1 MAGFGATA
9 RILVIDDSR
18 DFQVLVRTY
27 LNGTGWTVHGAADAL
42 QATGMALREKPKLI
56 LLDIGLPGGDGFMLL
71 DRLHAGADEAVE
83 DAPDLVVEEGVLER
97 DARLRGERREQI
109 LAFPDEILRL
119 GLAGAAVPGAVDQG
133 PAAIADRLKQFA
145 EKGRIHRLHNLPII
159 SHVAPP
165 PPSDDPAATSL
176 SPEICRG

>member
-71 DRLHAGADEAVE
+71 DRLHANVHTRGIPVIVTTAQTAAGLEAKAKAKGAQAFLQKPFEK
-83 DAPDLVVEEGVLER
+83 
-97 DARLRGERREQI
+97 QI
-109 LAFPDEILRL
+109 LLETLESVLRES
-119 GLAGAAVPGAVDQG
+119 
-133 PAAIADRLKQFA
+133 AD
-145 EKGRIHRLHNLPII
+145 
-159 SHVAPP
+159 
-165 PPSDDPAATSL
+165 ATNK
-176 SPEICRG
+176 PH